1 MGEKGSSEGV
11 TERNTDTEIAEAL
24 EIARSASG
32 EREIDLETTGVRSSG
47 EHARP
52 LAPSEGVTARSAD
65 SEAVEVEAESSAEQ
79 GSEQDSEP
87 EQAHD
92 DRPAVDAATLKSRK
106 AFARRQWRRRWLA
119 WRYIIVGTLIIAL
132 LLGGIWAVYFST
144 WLQVKG
150 TSAHGD
156 MKMTSAKEVVDYAA
170 VPVGEPLAT
179 ADLGAVRVR
188 VLNGLSMVRSVNVS
202 REWPDKIRI
211 DVTERTPVAVVS
223 IGGRLRALDETGTV
237 FWDYKKAPAGL
248 PMVNTVTGTN
258 SAALREAAAVASALP
273 ADLAKRVDHVEVT
286 TVDSISLELHNDK
299 RVVWGSSA
307 QSDTKAD
314 VLVAL
319 MKAEPKVAR
328 YDVSVPGQPVTSKSV
343 D

>member
-1 MGEKGSSEGV
+1 MGENGSGVETSEGV
-11 TERNTDTEIAEAL
+11 GAQIDQ
-24 EIARSASG
+24 SASG
-32 EREIDLETTGVRSSG
+32 EREIDLG
-47 EHARP
+47 
-52 LAPSEGVTARSAD
+52 
-65 SEAVEVEAESSAEQ
+65 SAEAKA
-79 GSEQDSEP
+79 GAEP
-87 EQAHD
+87 RNESTPEPD
-92 DRPAVDAATLKSRK
+92 GPGVDATTLKSRK

-119 WRYIIVGTLIIAL
+119 WRYLIVGTLVIAL

-150 TSAHGD
+150 TSVHGS
-156 MKMTSAKEVVDYAA
+156 MKMTSAKEVVEFAA
-170 VPVGEPLAT
+170 APLGEPLAT
-179 ADLGAVRVR
+179 ADLEAVQVR
-188 VLNGLSMVRSVNVS
+188 VLNGLPMVRSVNVS
-202 REWPDKIRI
+202 REWPDKIRV

-237 FWDYKKAPAGL
+237 FWGYKKAPAGL

-258 SAALREAAAVASALP
+258 SDALRESAAVASALP
-273 ADLAKRVDHVEVT
+273 AELAKKVDHVEVT
-286 TVDSISLELHNDK
+286 TVDSISLELRNDK

-319 MKAEPKVAR
+319 MKAEPDVAR

>member
-1 MGEKGSSEGV
+1 MGEDGSGA
-11 TERNTDTEIAEAL
+11 DTEIAEAL
-24 EIARSASG
+24 EIAQSASG
-32 EREIDLETTGVRSSG
+32 EREIDL
-47 EHARP
+47 
-52 LAPSEGVTARSAD
+52 D
-65 SEAVEVEAESSAEQ
+65 SEEARAGSGSGAQSEAESEAE
-79 GSEQDSEP
+79 SE
-87 EQAHD
+87 
-92 DRPAVDAATLKSRK
+92 RPAVDAATLKSRK

-119 WRYIIVGTLIIAL
+119 WRYLIVGTLVIAL

-150 TSAHGD
+150 TSVHGT
-156 MKMTSAKEVVDYAA
+156 MKMTSAKEVVEFAA

-179 ADLGAVRVR
+179 ADLEAVQVR
-188 VLNGLSMVRSVNVS
+188 VLNGLPMVRSVNVS
-202 REWPDKIRI
+202 REWPDRIRV

-258 SAALREAAAVASALP
+258 SDALREAAAVASALP
-273 ADLAKRVDHVEVT
+273 ADLAKKVDHVEVT
-286 TVDSISLELHNDK
+286 TVDSISLELRNEK

-319 MKAEPKVAR
+319 MKAEPDVAH

>member
-1 MGEKGSSEGV
+1 MAEKGPGA
-11 TERNTDTEIAEAL
+11 DAEIAEAL
-24 EIARSASG
+24 EIARSASA
-32 EREIDLETTGVRSSG
+32 EREIDL
-47 EHARP
+47 A
-52 LAPSEGVTARSAD
+52 SE
-65 SEAVEVEAESSAEQ
+65 EAKAGAESST
-79 GSEQDSEP
+79 EP
-87 EQAHD
+87 EPEESGDEPA
-92 DRPAVDAATLKSRK
+92 AVDPATLKSRK

-119 WRYIIVGTLIIAL
+119 WRYLIVGTLVIAL

-150 TSAHGD
+150 TSVHGS
-156 MKMTSAKEVVDYAA
+156 MKMTSAKQVVEFAA

-179 ADLGAVRVR
+179 ADLEAVQVR
-188 VLNGLSMVRSVNVS
+188 VLNGLPMVRSVNVS
-202 REWPDKIRI
+202 REWPDKIRV

-237 FWDYKKAPAGL
+237 FWDYKKAPSGL

-258 SAALREAAAVASALP
+258 SDALREAAAVASALP

-286 TVDSISLELHNDK
+286 TVDSISLELRNDK

-307 QSDTKAD
+307 QSDTKAE

-319 MKAEPKVAR
+319 MKAEPDVAR
-328 YDVSVPGQPVTSKSV
+328 YDVSVPGQPVTSKTV
-343 D
+343 G

>member
-1 MGEKGSSEGV
+1 MGDKGSE
-11 TERNTDTEIAEAL
+11 TEIAEAL

-32 EREIDLETTGVRSSG
+32 EREIDLETEEATAGSSTGSSTEESTDESTEAAG
-47 EHARP
+47 GPDLDPDAE
-52 LAPSEGVTARSAD
+52 VD
-65 SEAVEVEAESSAEQ
+65 SEEE
-79 GSEQDSEP
+79 
-87 EQAHD
+87 
-92 DRPAVDAATLKSRK
+92 RPAVDAATLKSRR

-119 WRYIIVGTLIIAL
+119 WRYLIVGTLVIAL

-150 TSAHGD
+150 TSVHGT
-156 MKMTSAKEVVDYAA
+156 MKMTSAKAVAEFAA
-170 VPVGEPLAT
+170 APVGEPLAT
-179 ADLGAVRVR
+179 ADLEAVQVR
-188 VLNGLSMVRSVNVS
+188 VLNGLPMVRSVNVS
-202 REWPDKIRI
+202 REWPDKIRV
-211 DVTERTPVAVVS
+211 DVTERTPVEVVS

-237 FWDYKKAPAGL
+237 FWDYEKAPRGL

-258 SAALREAAAVASALP
+258 SDALREAAAVASALP
-273 ADLAKRVDHVEVT
+273 ADLAKRVDYVEVT
-286 TVDSISLELHNDK
+286 TVDSISLELRNDK

-319 MKAEPKVAR
+319 MKAEPDVAR

-343 D
+343 G

>member
-1 MGEKGSSEGV
+1 MEDKGSGVAPSEGV
-11 TERNTDTEIAEAL
+11 TARSVDTEIAEAL
-24 EIARSASG
+24 EIAQSASG
-32 EREIDLETTGVRSSG
+32 DREIDL
-47 EHARP
+47 
-52 LAPSEGVTARSAD
+52 D
-65 SEAVEVEAESSAEQ
+65 SEAAKAGSESS
-79 GSEQDSEP
+79 SEP
-87 EQAHD
+87 SPEPEHHLD
-92 DRPAVDAATLKSRK
+92 ERPAVDAATLKSRK

-156 MKMTSAKEVVDYAA
+156 MKMTSAKEVIKYAA
-170 VPVGEPLAT
+170 APVGEPLAT
-179 ADLGAVRVR
+179 ADLGAVQVR

-202 REWPDKIRI
+202 REWPNGIRV

-223 IGGRLRALDETGTV
+223 IGGRLRALDETGTG
-237 FWDYKKAPAGL
+237 FWDYEKAPAGL
-248 PMVNTVTGTN
+248 PMVNTVSGTN
-258 SAALREAAAVASALP
+258 SDALREAAAVASALP
-273 ADLAKRVDHVEVT
+273 NDLAKKVDHVEVT

-328 YDVSVPGQPVTSKSV
+328 YDV
-343 D
+343 

>member
-1 MGEKGSSEGV
+1 MGDKGSGV
-11 TERNTDTEIAEAL
+11 DTEIAEAL
-24 EIARSASG
+24 EIAQSASA
-32 EREIDLETTGVRSSG
+32 ERKIDLEA
-47 EHARP
+47 EEAAR
-52 LAPSEGVTARSAD
+52 A
-65 SEAVEVEAESSAEQ
+65 
-79 GSEQDSEP
+79 GSEDGAAPEASSEP
-87 EQAHD
+87 EPE
-92 DRPAVDAATLKSRK
+92 RPHVERAPVDAATLKSRK

-156 MKMTSAKEVVDYAA
+156 MKMTNAKEVVKYAA
-170 VPVGEPLAT
+170 VPTGEPLAT
-179 ADLGAVRVR
+179 ADLGAVQVR

-237 FWDYKKAPAGL
+237 FWNYKKAPAGL
-248 PMVNTVTGTN
+248 PMVNTVTGAN

-273 ADLAKRVDHVEVT
+273 ADLAKKVDHVEVT
-286 TVDSISLELHNDK
+286 TVDSISLEMNNDK

-328 YDVSVPGQPVTSKSV
+328 YDVSVPGQPVTSESI

>member
-1 MGEKGSSEGV
+1 MPELGSGADS
-11 TERNTDTEIAEAL
+11 
-24 EIARSASG
+24 EIARSAPEEG
-32 EREIDLETTGVRSSG
+32 EIDLETTGRG
-47 EHARP
+47 ADAE
-52 LAPSEGVTARSAD
+52 EMKAD
-65 SEAVEVEAESSAEQ
+65 SASVPEPEAE
-79 GSEQDSEP
+79 
-87 EQAHD
+87 
-92 DRPAVDAATLKSRK
+92 RPAVDAATLKSRK

-119 WRYIIVGTLIIAL
+119 WRYLIVGTLVIAL

-150 TSAHGD
+150 TSVHGA
-156 MKMTSAKEVVDYAA
+156 MKMTSAKEVVGIAA

-179 ADLGAVRVR
+179 ADLEAVQVR
-188 VLNGLSMVRSVNVS
+188 VLNGLPMVRSVNVS
-202 REWPDKIRI
+202 REWPDKIRV

-237 FWDYKKAPAGL
+237 FWNYKKAPPGL

-258 SAALREAAAVASALP
+258 SDALREAAAVASALP
-273 ADLAKRVDHVEVT
+273 ASLASRVDHVEVT
-286 TVDSISLELHNDK
+286 TVDSISLELRNDR

-319 MKAEPKVAR
+319 MKAEPDVAR
-328 YDVSVPGQPVTSKSV
+328 YDVSVPGQPVTSTSI

>member
-1 MGEKGSSEGV
+1 MGEKGPGV
-11 TERNTDTEIAEAL
+11 EIDEAL
-24 EIARSASG
+24 EIARSASV
-32 EREIDLETTGVRSSG
+32 ERET
-47 EHARP
+47 
-52 LAPSEGVTARSAD
+52 APD
-65 SEAVEVEAESSAEQ
+65 SEDAAPETGAAATSEPTPDPTSEDPTSEDPSSEPGPAPRTAPRSDRTSAERA
-79 GSEQDSEP
+79 P
-87 EQAHD
+87 
-92 DRPAVDAATLKSRK
+92 VDAATLKSRK

-150 TSAHGD
+150 TVAHGD
-156 MKMTSAKEVVDYAA
+156 MKMTNAKEVVKYAG
-170 VPVGEPLAT
+170 VPIGEPLAT
-179 ADLGAVRVR
+179 ADLGAVQLR
-188 VLNGLSMVRSVNVS
+188 VLNGLPMVRSVNVS
-202 REWPDKIRI
+202 REWPDKIRV

-237 FWDYKKAPAGL
+237 FWDYKKAPRGL

-258 SAALREAAAVASALP
+258 SSALREAAAVASALP

-286 TVDSISLELHNDK
+286 TVDSISLEMNNDK

-328 YDVSVPGQPVTSKSV
+328 YDVSVPGQPVTSKST

>member
-1 MGEKGSSEGV
+1 MGEKGSGV
-11 TERNTDTEIAEAL
+11 ETEIAEAL
-24 EIARSASG
+24 EIAQSASG
-32 EREIDLETTGVRSSG
+32 EREIDL
-47 EHARP
+47 
-52 LAPSEGVTARSAD
+52 D
-65 SEAVEVEAESSAEQ
+65 SEEAKGGAESST
-79 GSEQDSEP
+79 EP
-87 EQAHD
+87 ESEESQDEPA
-92 DRPAVDAATLKSRK
+92 AVDSATLKSRK

-119 WRYIIVGTLIIAL
+119 WRYLIVGTLVIAL

-150 TSAHGD
+150 TSVHGS
-156 MKMTSAKEVVDYAA
+156 MKMTSAKQVVEFAA

-179 ADLGAVRVR
+179 ADLEAVQVR
-188 VLNGLSMVRSVNVS
+188 VLNGLPMVRSVNVS
-202 REWPDKIRI
+202 REWPDKIRV

-237 FWDYKKAPAGL
+237 FWDYKKAPRGL

-258 SAALREAAAVASALP
+258 SDALREAAAVASALP
-273 ADLAKRVDHVEVT
+273 PDLAKTVDHVEVT
-286 TVDSISLELHNDK
+286 TVDSISLELRNDK

-319 MKAEPKVAR
+319 MKAEPDVAR

>member
-1 MGEKGSSEGV
+1 MAEKGSG
-11 TERNTDTEIAEAL
+11 TDTEIAEAL
-24 EIARSASG
+24 EIARSASD
-32 EREIDLETTGVRSSG
+32 ERAIDLESEEAKAGSS
-47 EHARP
+47 
-52 LAPSEGVTARSAD
+52 VD
-65 SEAVEVEAESSAEQ
+65 ESTESAE
-79 GSEQDSEP
+79 GPDQDLNPDAEP
-87 EQAHD
+87 E
-92 DRPAVDAATLKSRK
+92 RPAVDAATLKSRK

-119 WRYIIVGTLIIAL
+119 WRYLIVGTLVIAL
-132 LLGGIWAVYFST
+132 LIGGIWAVYFST

-150 TSAHGD
+150 TSVHGT
-156 MKMTSAKEVVDYAA
+156 MKMTSAKEVAELAA
-170 VPVGEPLAT
+170 APVGEPLAT
-179 ADLGAVRVR
+179 ADLEAVQVR

-202 REWPDKIRI
+202 REWPDKIRV

-248 PMVNTVTGTN
+248 PMVNTVSGTN
-258 SAALREAAAVASALP
+258 SDALREAAAVASALP

-286 TVDSISLELHNDK
+286 TVDSISLRLRSDK

-319 MKAEPKVAR
+319 MKAQPDVAR

-343 D
+343 G

>member
-1 MGEKGSSEGV
+1 MGEKGSGV
-11 TERNTDTEIAEAL
+11 ETEIAEAL
-24 EIARSASG
+24 EIAQSASG
-32 EREIDLETTGVRSSG
+32 EREIDLN
-47 EHARP
+47 
-52 LAPSEGVTARSAD
+52 SE
-65 SEAVEVEAESSAEQ
+65 EAKAGAESSAEP
-79 GSEQDSEP
+79 EP
-87 EQAHD
+87 EESQD
-92 DRPAVDAATLKSRK
+92 EPAPVDPATLKSRK

-119 WRYIIVGTLIIAL
+119 WRYLIVGTLVIAL

-150 TSAHGD
+150 TSVHGS
-156 MKMTSAKEVVDYAA
+156 MKMTSAKQVVEFAA

-179 ADLGAVRVR
+179 ADLEAVQVR
-188 VLNGLSMVRSVNVS
+188 VLNGLPMVRSVNVS
-202 REWPDKIRI
+202 REWPDKIRV

-237 FWDYKKAPAGL
+237 FWDYKKAPRGL

-258 SAALREAAAVASALP
+258 SDALREAAAVASALP
-273 ADLAKRVDHVEVT
+273 ADLAKTVDHVEVT
-286 TVDSISLELHNDK
+286 TVDSISLELRNDK

-319 MKAEPKVAR
+319 MKAEPDVAR

>member
-1 MGEKGSSEGV
+1 MPEEGSGV
-11 TERNTDTEIAEAL
+11 DTEIAEAL
-24 EIARSASG
+24 EIAQSASG
-32 EREIDLETTGVRSSG
+32 EREIDL
-47 EHARP
+47 
-52 LAPSEGVTARSAD
+52 
-65 SEAVEVEAESSAEQ
+65 
-79 GSEQDSEP
+79 GSEEARAGSGSGADESTESTGSTEEP
-87 EQAHD
+87 RPDLDPAADAE
-92 DRPAVDAATLKSRK
+92 RPAVDAATLKSRK

-119 WRYIIVGTLIIAL
+119 WRYLIVGTLVIAL
-132 LLGGIWAVYFST
+132 LIGGIWAVYFST

-150 TSAHGD
+150 TSVHGT
-156 MKMTSAKEVVDYAA
+156 MKMTSAKQVVEFAA
-170 VPVGEPLAT
+170 APVGEPLAT
-179 ADLGAVRVR
+179 ADLEAVQVR
-188 VLNGLSMVRSVNVS
+188 VLNGLPMVRSVNVS
-202 REWPDKIRI
+202 REWPDKIRV

-237 FWDYKKAPAGL
+237 FWDYEKAPRGL

-258 SAALREAAAVASALP
+258 SDALREAAAVASALP

-286 TVDSISLELHNDK
+286 TVDSISLELRNDK

-319 MKAEPKVAR
+319 MKAEPDVAR

-343 D
+343 G

>member
-1 MGEKGSSEGV
+1 MAEKGSGV
-11 TERNTDTEIAEAL
+11 TARGAETEIAEAL
-24 EIARSASG
+24 EIAQSASG
-32 EREIDLETTGVRSSG
+32 EREIDLGSE
-47 EHARP
+47 EAR
-52 LAPSEGVTARSAD
+52 ANV
-65 SEAVEVEAESSAEQ
+65 ESS
-79 GSEQDSEP
+79 SEP
-87 EQAHD
+87 EPEEPQDEPA
-92 DRPAVDAATLKSRK
+92 AVDPATLKSRK

-119 WRYIIVGTLIIAL
+119 WRYLIVGTLVIAL

-150 TSAHGD
+150 TSVHGT
-156 MKMTSAKEVVDYAA
+156 MKMTSTKEVVEFAA

-179 ADLGAVRVR
+179 ADLEAVQVR
-188 VLNGLSMVRSVNVS
+188 VLNGLPMVRSVNVS
-202 REWPDKIRI
+202 REWPDKIRV

-237 FWDYKKAPAGL
+237 FWDYKKAPSGL

-258 SAALREAAAVASALP
+258 SDALREAAAVASALP
-273 ADLAKRVDHVEVT
+273 ASLAKRVDHVEVT
-286 TVDSISLELHNDK
+286 TVDSISLELRNDK

-319 MKAEPKVAR
+319 MKAEPDVAR

-343 D
+343 G

>member
-1 MGEKGSSEGV
+1 MGEKGS
-11 TERNTDTEIAEAL
+11 DTEIAEAL
-24 EIARSASG
+24 EIAQSASG
-32 EREIDLETTGVRSSG
+32 EREIDLG
-47 EHARP
+47 
-52 LAPSEGVTARSAD
+52 SE
-65 SEAVEVEAESSAEQ
+65 EAGAESSNE
-79 GSEQDSEP
+79 SEP
-87 EQAHD
+87 EESQDEPA
-92 DRPAVDAATLKSRK
+92 AVDPATLKSRK

-119 WRYIIVGTLIIAL
+119 WRYLIVGTLVIAL

-150 TSAHGD
+150 TSVHGS
-156 MKMTSAKEVVDYAA
+156 MKMTSAKEVVEFAA

-179 ADLGAVRVR
+179 ADLEAVQVR
-188 VLNGLSMVRSVNVS
+188 VLNGLPMVRSVNVS
-202 REWPDKIRI
+202 REWPDKIRV

-237 FWDYKKAPAGL
+237 FWDYKKAPSGL

-258 SAALREAAAVASALP
+258 SDALREAAAVASALP
-273 ADLAKRVDHVEVT
+273 ASLAKRVDHVEVT
-286 TVDSISLELHNDK
+286 TVDSISLELRNDK

-319 MKAEPKVAR
+319 MKAEQDVAR

>member
-1 MGEKGSSEGV
+1 MGEKGS
-11 TERNTDTEIAEAL
+11 DIEIAEAL
-24 EIARSASG
+24 EIAQSASG
-32 EREIDLETTGVRSSG
+32 EREIDLETTGVRSSEEAAAG
-47 EHARP
+47 
-52 LAPSEGVTARSAD
+52 SAD
-65 SEAVEVEAESSAEQ
+65 SAEPGESNGPVSEADA
-79 GSEQDSEP
+79 
-87 EQAHD
+87 
-92 DRPAVDAATLKSRK
+92 PAVDAATLKSRK

-119 WRYIIVGTLIIAL
+119 WRYLIVGTLVIAL

-150 TSAHGD
+150 TSVHGT
-156 MKMTSAKEVVDYAA
+156 MKMTSAKEVVEFAA

-179 ADLGAVRVR
+179 ADLEAVQVR
-188 VLNGLSMVRSVNVS
+188 VLNGLPMVRSVNVS
-202 REWPDKIRI
+202 REWPDKIRV

-237 FWDYKKAPAGL
+237 FWNYKKAPAGL

-258 SAALREAAAVASALP
+258 SDALREAAAVASALP

-286 TVDSISLELHNDK
+286 TVDSISLEMRNDK

-319 MKAEPKVAR
+319 MKAEPDVAR

-343 D
+343 G

>member
-1 MGEKGSSEGV
+1 MAEKGPGA
-11 TERNTDTEIAEAL
+11 DAEIAEAL
-24 EIARSASG
+24 EIAQSASG
-32 EREIDLETTGVRSSG
+32 EREIDLDSEEARAGAEPTGSRPETESDEPEA
-47 EHARP
+47 EHA
-52 LAPSEGVTARSAD
+52 
-65 SEAVEVEAESSAEQ
+65 
-79 GSEQDSEP
+79 
-87 EQAHD
+87 
-92 DRPAVDAATLKSRK
+92 AVDPATLKSRK

-119 WRYIIVGTLIIAL
+119 WRYLIVGTLVIAL

-150 TSAHGD
+150 TSVHGS
-156 MKMTSAKEVVDYAA
+156 MKMTSAKQVVEFAA

-179 ADLGAVRVR
+179 ADLEAVQVR
-188 VLNGLSMVRSVNVS
+188 VLNGLPMVRSVNVS
-202 REWPDKIRI
+202 REWPDKIRV

-237 FWDYKKAPAGL
+237 FWDYKKAPSGL

-258 SAALREAAAVASALP
+258 SDALREAAAVASALP

-286 TVDSISLELHNDK
+286 TVDSISLEMRNDK

-307 QSDTKAD
+307 QSDTKAE

-319 MKAEPKVAR
+319 MKAEPDVAR
-328 YDVSVPGQPVTSKSV
+328 YDVSVPGQPVTSKSI